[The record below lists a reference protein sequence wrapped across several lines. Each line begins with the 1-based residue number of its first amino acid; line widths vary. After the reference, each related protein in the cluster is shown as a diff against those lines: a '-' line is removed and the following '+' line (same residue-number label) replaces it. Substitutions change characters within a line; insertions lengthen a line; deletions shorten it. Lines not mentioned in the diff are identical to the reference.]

1 MAVTCMPFSPEEFAK
16 HWGAKYLVQM
26 PPLADA
32 PIPNDAREFLV
43 RAGLPT
49 LLRYTPGATD
59 AVITFCRLASG
70 LAPLLGEKT
79 VGPPLPFEWSDYWII
94 GDEFF
99 CNGSAWWCVHGP
111 TGRVDRI
118 DIEIDPPVEFAN
130 SSVAHFASA
139 VHAALLWSAD
149 GSRLTANWPSE
160 VDRLK
165 SELAELDPACMKSG
179 RSCFWHLHLEFI
191 RDEGPQLTPFK
202 LSSRAEGERAL
213 QAGPW

>member
-1 MAVTCMPFSPEEFAK
+1 MLLSAEEFAK
-16 HWGAKYLVQM
+16 YWGAKYLVQM
-26 PPLADA
+26 PPRADA
-32 PIPNDAREFLV
+32 PIPKDTREFLV

-70 LAPLLGEKT
+70 LAPVLGEKT
-79 VGPPLPFEWSDYWII
+79 VGPPLPSEWSDYWII

-99 CNGSAWWCVHGP
+99 CNGAAWWCVHGP

-130 SSVAHFASA
+130 SSVAHFATT
-139 VHAALLWSAD
+139 VLTELMWSAIGND
-149 GSRLTANWPSE
+149 LVGNWHSS

-165 SELAELDPACMKSG
+165 SELAALDPPCMQSN
-179 RSCFWHLHLEFI
+179 RNFWPAYLDFI
-191 RDEGPQLTPFK
+191 RSEEPQLTPLK
-202 LSSRAEGERAL
+202 WGTRAEGERAL
-213 QAGPW
+213 EAGPW